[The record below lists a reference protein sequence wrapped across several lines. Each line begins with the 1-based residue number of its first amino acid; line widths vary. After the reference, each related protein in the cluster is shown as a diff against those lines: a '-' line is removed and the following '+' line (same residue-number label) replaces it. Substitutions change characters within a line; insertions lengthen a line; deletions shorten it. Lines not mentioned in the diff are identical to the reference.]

1 MKPLTFL
8 LITFIT
14 ISYSNSSIFDFNK
27 SSNMS
32 NWMIID
38 DGVMGGL
45 SQGNMKLNDEGHGEF
60 SGFVTTENNG
70 GFSSV
75 RYNFDKKNVSDF
87 KHVVLKIKGD
97 GKEYQFR
104 IKKSRYDRAT
114 YISTFK
120 TTGEWETI
128 KIPLMEF
135 YPSFRGYKLNRP
147 NFDVSSMEEIAIL
160 IANNRNESFS
170 LIIDKISLE

>member
-160 IANNRNESFS
+160 IANNRNENFS